1 MAIKQPVNLID
12 VYNERIEKEEK
23 QMSLP
28 RMSSNSGVSTPV
40 STETPST
47 TTPDTREIAMGE
59 FGDLEIQRY
68 LYESGLQNIFSDYQ
82 KNIQNLEQ
90 QEMEQLQQAYQ
101 VRELSKK
108 YLGEYAS
115 NVGIGDVSGNLL
127 DIYSQY
133 AQNIGEIEQNFSALE
148 MNLQREYSAQRQA
161 TFEELLRTQ
170 YQIDMAQLDSA
181 AMDVSQYALK
191 EFDRDIAGGLAYIDS
206 QRGTLREQDY
216 DAIRDTYYNSAFQEA
231 YNLIQSGST
240 FFGFVD
246 LDTPKS
252 KEQYLSEIK
261 QWADPKDYRRIE
273 ELLAFQKLQGE
284 NVGEIELKEVMNF
297 DPTLFTSN
305 LGISPDSQVFEIAG
319 FNYAVSNLSLMED
332 DFTFDA
338 GIDAEFL
345 NSQWMEQ
352 NVGESEGSIT
362 AGDVVQYQG
371 YYIYTAEG
379 WRRMVQL
386 DAMGGQEGTSLG
398 VLGSYNDLPNE
409 FQLSNDNDSLTYQGR
424 TYTVDKEFATE
435 VNKAILENQMIN
447 GVSIREIVNYLNKQY
462 GSSVGEGSQEESE
475 REFLQGG
482 ASQIDESVPNEII
495 FEFEGR
501 LYRYG
506 TKYIRPFILN
516 NEA

>member
-82 KNIQNLEQ
+82 QNIQNLEQ

-133 AQNIGEIEQNFSALE
+133 AQNIGEIEQNFSTLE

-273 ELLAFQKLQGE
+273 ELLAFQ
-284 NVGEIELKEVMNF
+284 
-297 DPTLFTSN
+297 
-305 LGISPDSQVFEIAG
+305 
-319 FNYAVSNLSLMED
+319 NYKVKM
-332 DFTFDA
+332 
-338 GIDAEFL
+338 
-345 NSQWMEQ
+345 
-352 NVGESEGSIT
+352 
-362 AGDVVQYQG
+362 
-371 YYIYTAEG
+371 
-379 WRRMVQL
+379 
-386 DAMGGQEGTSLG
+386 
-398 VLGSYNDLPNE
+398 
-409 FQLSNDNDSLTYQGR
+409 
-424 TYTVDKEFATE
+424 
-435 VNKAILENQMIN
+435 
-447 GVSIREIVNYLNKQY
+447 
-462 GSSVGEGSQEESE
+462 
-475 REFLQGG
+475 
-482 ASQIDESVPNEII
+482 
-495 FEFEGR
+495 
-501 LYRYG
+501 
-506 TKYIRPFILN
+506 
-516 NEA
+516 